1 MSGKWKRIKNKLKK
15 TIKSIMKVFF
25 PAYRVAVRSE
35 RSTLKR
41 LDAMYSKQEA
51 LFWYSQNK
59 PGELMSE
66 TKKRFFRDMP
76 RAEGTLREVQEIINM
91 IFCEMDDVCRANDI
105 QYWLMGGTLIG
116 AIRHK
121 GFIPWDDDGDIGM
134 MRKDYEQFK
143 KVITSSPVVELKE
156 FYNFNGCYRIPKI
169 VVRGTDIKLAIDIIV
184 FDFADRGEKSLTEM
198 WNEETA
204 IRKQYINAMKRY
216 KVHMLDFKG
225 TDVIHDPKRLEVA
238 ENMTNSYVEK
248 CHYNKESGDTVIWGV
263 DNFTSHAPDC
273 KRIYTYE
280 NIFPLK
286 ELEFEGR
293 NYYVVSN
300 YMDMITREAGD
311 IWSLPADVG
320 TPKFYSDE
328 QLKSMVSKCKAAM
341 KQNEEERKKA
351 KA

>member
-1 MSGKWKRIKNKLKK
+1 MSDKWKRIKNKLKK
-15 TIKSIMKVFF
+15 TIKSIMKVIF

-35 RSTLKR
+35 CSTLKR
-41 LDAMYSKQEA
+41 LNAMYSKQEA

-66 TKKRFFRDMP
+66 TKKRFFRNMP
-76 RAEGTLREVQEIINM
+76 RAEGTLREVQEVINM
-91 IFCEMDDVCRANDI
+91 ILCEMDDVCRANDI

-134 MRKDYEQFK
+134 MRRDYERFK
-143 KVITSSPVVELKE
+143 KAVASSSVVELKE
-156 FYNFNGCYRIPKI
+156 FYNFNGFYRIPKI
-169 VVRGTDIKLAIDIIV
+169 VVRGTDIKLAVDIIV
-184 FDFADRGEKSLTEM
+184 FDFADCGEKSLTEM
-198 WNEETA
+198 WSEETA

-225 TDVIHDPKRLEVA
+225 TDVIHDPKRLEVV

-248 CHYNKESGDTVIWGV
+248 CHYNKDSGNTVIWGV
-263 DNFTSHAPDC
+263 DNFTSRAPDR

-280 NIFPLK
+280 NIFPLT

-320 TPKFYSDE
+320 TPKYYTE
-328 QLKSMVSKCKAAM
+328 NQLHDMAHRCKVAM
-341 KQNEEERKKA
+341 DRNRKVTRR
-351 KA
+351 